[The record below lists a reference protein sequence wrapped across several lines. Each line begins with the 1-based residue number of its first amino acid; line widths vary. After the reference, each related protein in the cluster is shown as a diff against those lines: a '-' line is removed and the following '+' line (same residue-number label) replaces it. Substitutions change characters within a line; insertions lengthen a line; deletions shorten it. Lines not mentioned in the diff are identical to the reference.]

1 MKQVPP
7 EHLELEIT
15 ESMMMNMEYTSKTLQ
30 DLKALGCNIAID
42 DFGTGYSSL
51 SYLKYLPIDRLKI
64 DRLFIKD
71 LTENDQ
77 DDAIVTTIIS
87 MAHHLDLDVIA
98 EGVETIEQ
106 RNFLNRKQCVHV
118 QGYLYSPPIV
128 PEKCLEQW
136 EQLLRKEIVQ

>member
-1 MKQVPP
+1 MNLSSRQFFSQDLIDTIKGILNETNVPP

-64 DRLFIKD
+64 DRSFIKD

-87 MAHHLDLDVIA
+87 MAHHLELDVIA

-106 RNFLNRKQCVHV
+106 RNFLK
-118 QGYLYSPPIV
+118 
-128 PEKCLEQW
+128 
-136 EQLLRKEIVQ
+136 KETVCTCTGLSV